1 MQGCFNLFINR
12 EIQKSTA
19 NILNAVAIGAEFG
32 FLPFVSIR
40 VIRGLSVFIS
50 VNLWLQL
57 LRGLKSFH
65 FEIPLRSY
73 NFVNTH

>member
-40 VIRGLSVFIS
+40 ETCLPSGRFVDYLCLSA
-50 VNLWLQL
+50 
-57 LRGLKSFH
+57 
-65 FEIPLRSY
+65 
-73 NFVNTH
+73 